1 MTLMGK
7 FLKVVRLTIQVLCSS
22 KETTCYVHLL
32 ECYNYHCVESPT
44 KRKKIFYILAILVPV
59 STVVLICLEC
69 VMVIL
74 LKKRYKATRTI
85 NQSLKQ
91 FKSFSYHDL
100 FKATNGFSSTN
111 IIGSG
116 RFGFI
121 YRSCLDF
128 VVCTIVIKV
137 FRLDQFGAPNYF
149 IAECEALRNIRHR
162 NLVRVISLCSTFD
175 PARNEFKA
183 LILEH
188 MANGNLES
196 WLHPKPYE
204 QIAKEPLS
212 LATRISLAVDIAAAL
227 EYLHNR
233 CIPPLVHCDLKPKYG
248 MGCKISFEGD
258 IYSYGIILLEMITG
272 KYPTDEMFTDD
283 MNLHKM
289 VESAIPHKIGEILEP
304 SLTKD
309 YFGEG
314 TNNELVEMPR
324 CVMHLAKLG
333 LRCSVTSPK
342 DRPKI
347 EDVYTEMIA
356 IQNMF

>member
-1 MTLMGK
+1 MLQ
-7 FLKVVRLTIQVLCSS
+7 LPLC
-22 KETTCYVHLL
+22 
-32 ECYNYHCVESPT
+32 ESPT

-175 PARNEFKA
+175 PAKNEFKA

-212 LATRISLAVDIAAAL
+212 LATRISLAVDIAA
-227 EYLHNR
+227 HWN
-233 CIPPLVHCDLKPKYG
+233 IFITDV
-248 MGCKISFEGD
+248 F
-258 IYSYGIILLEMITG
+258 LL
-272 KYPTDEMFTDD
+272 
-283 MNLHKM
+283 
-289 VESAIPHKIGEILEP
+289 
-304 SLTKD
+304 
-309 YFGEG
+309 
-314 TNNELVEMPR
+314 
-324 CVMHLAKLG
+324 
-333 LRCSVTSPK
+333 
-342 DRPKI
+342 
-347 EDVYTEMIA
+347 
-356 IQNMF
+356 